1 MSHQAPWQG
10 PPPKAAPSWW
20 PGNEPWPPTD
30 AEWRRRRMRRF
41 IGGMIAMFVMFVVV
55 VGVAI
60 GIVAAW
66 VASLLGGGGAFTAL
80 FPLPLIVIIV
90 FMVSVGSIASGRAA
104 QRIARALA
112 EVMDATERVAA
123 GETSARVTP
132 RGPRAV
138 VRMGEAFN
146 RMAERL
152 EGAERQRRALLADV
166 THELRTPL
174 TVMQAELE
182 ALLDGV
188 HPRDDA
194 RIAALLDEIRVMSRL
209 VDDLRTLSVAD
220 AGALELYREPT
231 DVRDLVE
238 DTVAA
243 FRSRAD
249 AARVRLAVECP
260 RDLAPIDVDPVR
272 LRQVLSNLLDNAI
285 RHTPEGG
292 TVTLSAQR
300 SGAGIALEVRDTG
313 SGIAPDA
320 LGRVFDRFTKGAG
333 SPGSGLGLPIARGL
347 VRAHGGE
354 MEATSDG
361 PGKGTTV
368 RITLPAMSETAYRS
382 SGG

>member
-10 PPPKAAPSWW
+10 PPPQAAPSWW
-20 PGNEPWPPTD
+20 PANEAWPPSD

-41 IGGMIAMFVMFVVV
+41 IGGMVAMFVTFVVV
-55 VGVAI
+55 VGVSI

-66 VASLLGGGGAFTAL
+66 VAGLLGGGGPFTAL
-80 FPLPLIVIIV
+80 FPLPLVVLIV

-112 EVMDATERVAA
+112 DVMDATERVAA

-188 HPRDDA
+188 HARDDA
-194 RIAALLDEIRVMSRL
+194 RIAALLEEIRVMSRL

-220 AGALELYREPT
+220 AGALELHREPT

-238 DTVAA
+238 DAVAA
-243 FRSRAD
+243 FRSRAES
-249 AARVRLAVECP
+249 ARVTLGVECP
-260 RDLAPIDVDPVR
+260 PDLAPIDVDPVR
-272 LRQVLSNLLDNAI
+272 VRQVLSNLLDNAI

-292 TVTLSAQR
+292 RVTVAAER
-300 SGAGIALEVRDTG
+300 SGERVTLEVRDTG

-320 LGRVFDRFTKGAG
+320 LARVFDRFSKGAG

-347 VRAHGGE
+347 VRAHGGGI
-354 MEATSDG
+354 EAMSDG
-361 PGKGTTV
+361 PGRGTTV
-368 RITLPAMSETAYRS
+368 RITLPAMRS
-382 SGG
+382 A

>member
-1 MSHQAPWQG
+1 MGHQFAWQAP
-10 PPPKAAPSWW
+10 PPANAPSWW
-20 PGNEPWPPTD
+20 PANQPWPPSQD
-30 AEWRRRRMRRF
+30 EWRRRRMRRF
-41 IGGMIAMFVMFVVV
+41 IGGMVAMFITFVVI
-55 VGVAI
+55 VGTAV

-66 VASLLGGGGAFTAL
+66 VASLLGGGGPFTAF
-80 FPLPLIVIIV
+80 FPLPLILLIV
-90 FMVSVGSIASGRAA
+90 FVVAIGSIASGRAA
-104 QRIARALA
+104 QRIAGALA
-112 EVMDATERVAA
+112 DVMDATERVAA
-123 GETSARVTP
+123 GETSARVRP

-194 RIAALLDEIRVMSRL
+194 RISALLEEIRVMSRL

-220 AGALELYREPT
+220 AGALELHREPT

-243 FRSRAD
+243 FRPRAESAQVTLAMEC
-249 AARVRLAVECP
+249 AA
-260 RDLAPIDVDPVR
+260 DLAPIDVDPVR
-272 LRQVLSNLLDNAI
+272 VRQVLSNLIDNAI
-285 RHTPEGG
+285 RHTPAGG
-292 TVTLSAQR
+292 TVTVAAQR
-300 SGAGIALEVRDTG
+300 SAAGIALEVRDTG
-313 SGIAPDA
+313 SGIAADA
-320 LGRVFDRFTKGAG
+320 LPRIFERFTKGAG

-354 MEATSDG
+354 IEATSDG
-361 PGKGTTV
+361 VGRGTIV
-368 RITLPAMSETAYRS
+368 RFTLPAAEGA
-382 SGG
+382 